1 MSIIEY
7 TEIDYSMVKLLV
19 IDDEPFIRKLIVRL
33 LIEIGIKNVIEA
45 DNGLKGINKIIQSRT
60 NFDLI
65 ICDLEMPTLNG
76 LDFLKTLRKHPQVK
90 APQTPVVILT
100 GHSDEDN
107 IYDAVMLGI
116 HGFLT
121 KPVSRNDLE
130 AKVKQALTGAP
141 IDAARLRRK

>member
-7 TEIDYSMVKLLV
+7 DNIDYSTIKILV
-19 IDDEPFIRKLIVRL
+19 IDDEPFIRKLIVRIL
-33 LIEIGIKNVIEA
+33 FDIGIKNTSEA
-45 DNGLKGINKIIQSRT
+45 DNGLKAINKIIQSRT

-65 ICDLEMPTLNG
+65 ICDLEMPIISG
-76 LDFLKTLRKHPQVK
+76 LEFLKTLRKHPEVR
-90 APQTPVVILT
+90 APETPVVILT

-130 AKVKQALTGAP
+130 AKIKMGLTGKP
-141 IDAARLRRK
+141 IDPARLRRS

>member
-1 MSIIEY
+1 MGAYAKIN
-7 TEIDYSMVKLLV
+7 YSSVRVLV

-33 LIEIGIKNVIEA
+33 LFEIGIKDTYEA
-45 DNGLKGINKIIQSRT
+45 ENGLKGLNRVIQSKR
-60 NFDLI
+60 NFDFI

-76 LDFLKTLRKHPQVK
+76 LEFLKTLRKHPEIKNHQM
-90 APQTPVVILT
+90 PVIVLT

-107 IYDAVMLGI
+107 IYEAVMIGI

-130 AKVKQALTGAP
+130 AKVNLALTGKP
-141 IDAARLRRK
+141 IDPARLRRN